1 MLGTTTPPG
10 ETQAMTSWV
19 GKIHPR
25 GFVREKAKRPDQNP
39 NTLNRWTYL
48 VTLLMMKGTGQ
59 NIGSKKCKRT

>member
-1 MLGTTTPPG
+1 
-10 ETQAMTSWV
+10 MTSWV